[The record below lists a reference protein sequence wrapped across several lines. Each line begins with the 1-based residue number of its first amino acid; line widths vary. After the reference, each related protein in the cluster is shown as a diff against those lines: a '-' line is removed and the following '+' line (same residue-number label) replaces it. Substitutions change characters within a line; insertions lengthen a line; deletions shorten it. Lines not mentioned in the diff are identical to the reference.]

1 MTLLVLANQSALRLA
16 ELGQTTSVI
25 LLDGDPGRR
34 ESVTGEE
41 RLSDARLGRAS
52 KEQAKRTAR
61 ARRIE
66 GRRPSWP
73 SSGGGPGRPRT
84 LHRSAA
90 NAKDERGQSK
100 KREEVRPRAR
110 EPKSSRERRTRPQ
123 NALDQSA
130 EAGAGSGLNI
140 VMRLLSKKEI
150 AEKSAGFRC
159 GSEGGRELE
168 AKTASTCSLDLDL

>member
-16 ELGQTTSVI
+16 EFGQTTSVI

-34 ESVTGEE
+34 ESVTNEE
-41 RLSDARLGRAS
+41 RLSDARMGRAS
-52 KEQAKRTAR
+52 KRTGRRTAR
-61 ARRIE
+61 ARRTE

-84 LHRSAA
+84 LRRSAA
-90 NAKDERGQSK
+90 KAKDERGQSK
-100 KREEVRPRAR
+100 EREEVRPRAR
-110 EPKSSRERRTRPQ
+110 EPNSSRERRTRPQ

-130 EAGAGSGLNI
+130 EAGAGFGLDMI
-140 VMRLLSKKEI
+140 MRLLSEERDCRKKCWV
-150 AEKSAGFRC
+150 SMWF
-159 GSEGGRELE
+159 GGRELE